1 MKRKKET
8 FAQSIVLLM
17 ISQVIVKILGLAYR
31 LYLTNKPT
39 YGDEGNAITSAA
51 FQVYSLLLSITSIG
65 IPGAVS
71 RLVAQ
76 RTSIGDH
83 KGAYKIF
90 KISLALFSVVGILGS
105 YALVC
110 SSKFISNQIIGMP
123 EVELSLIALAPSIF
137 LVSIISVY
145 KGYFNGREKMR
156 VTANAQTFDQLTK
169 TCTIIFIIEI
179 ATMIS
184 KFTDIA
190 GIVSFVNLATTIGN
204 IVEFSYL
211 YIYYRKELPEIK
223 KEIITSVNYR
233 HVRSLKTIKEI
244 LFVSVP
250 MSLSPFIGSVGK
262 NLDATTIIRGLQT
275 NINYEKAKVQYG
287 ILSGK
292 VDTLINF
299 PLSFSGTISTALIPG
314 IAAAKSR
321 NKLDE
326 VEQRINIALLI
337 GMLIALPT
345 TAILFFYPNDILK
358 LLFPNASEGGLILK
372 ISALSIIFVTI
383 EQTIRGVLIGIGNN
397 KVPII
402 SITTGVVVRLI
413 LNKILIPMN
422 IYIGGING
430 AAIASLVSHISMAI
444 ICYISL
450 KKEINIKIRKKNLL
464 KATLA
469 TTIFIIVSKIIYK
482 IGIEKVNI
490 KLSLIIALLVGIIL
504 YAILIIL
511 LRIIEIKQL
520 KTKGKD
526 KKTKN
531 KFKSKNP
538 VTLYK

>member
-490 KLSLIIALLVGIIL
+490 KLNLIIALLVGIIL